1 MIQSVYTMIYYV
13 KGAFV
18 LKSATQ
24 VVVDC
29 AGVGYDVQISLNTY
43 ADVEPLSEC
52 LLYTYHLVREDAQ
65 MLFGFSTQREKAL
78 FELLISVSGVGANTA
93 RVILS
98 SLSPTEVEQA
108 IMSEDIPTLQGVKG
122 IGAKTAQRIVID
134 LKDKVVKTAAGLDA
148 SGPVA
153 KSGARAEAHSA
164 LTTFC
169 ISAKQA
175 ETVLNKLLKQNPGAP
190 TEELVRQ
197 AVQML

>member
-1 MIQSVYTMIYYV
+1 MIYYV
-13 KGAFV
+13 KGEFV

-43 ADVEPLSEC
+43 ADIEPLSNG

-65 MLFGFSTQREKAL
+65 QLFGFSTQREKAL

-98 SLSPTEVEQA
+98 SLAPREVEQA
-108 IMSEDIPTLQGVKG
+108 IISEDAPTLQGVKG

-134 LKDKVVKTAAGLDA
+134 LRDKVAKTAVAGEGAIAA
-148 SGPVA
+148 SGGV
-153 KSGARAEAHSA
+153 RAEAHAA
-164 LTTFC
+164 LTTLG
-169 ISAKQA
+169 ISAKQT
-175 ETVLNKLLKQNPGAP
+175 ESILNKLLKSNPNAT

-197 AVQML
+197 ALQML

>member
-1 MIQSVYTMIYYV
+1 MIYYV

-18 LKSATQ
+18 LKTATQ

-43 ADVEPLSEC
+43 ADVEPLSEG

-108 IMSEDIPTLQGVKG
+108 IMSEDVPTLQGVKG

-134 LKDKVVKTAAGLDA
+134 LKDKVVKTAVGLDA

-153 KSGARAEAHSA
+153 RSGARAEAHAA
-164 LTTFC
+164 LTTLG

-197 AVQML
+197 ALQML

>member
-1 MIQSVYTMIYYV
+1 MIYYV
-13 KGAFV
+13 KGEFV

-43 ADVEPLSEC
+43 ADVEPLSNG

-65 MLFGFSTQREKAL
+65 QLFGFSTQREKAL

-98 SLSPTEVEQA
+98 SLAPHEVEQA
-108 IMSEDIPTLQGVKG
+108 IMSEDAHTLQGVKG

-134 LKDKVVKTAAGLDA
+134 LRDKVAKTAVASEGAVAA
-148 SGPVA
+148 SG
-153 KSGARAEAHSA
+153 GARAEAHSA
-164 LTTFC
+164 LTTLG
-169 ISAKQA
+169 ITAKQT
-175 ETVLNKLLKQNPGAP
+175 ENILNKLLKTNPNAT

-197 AVQML
+197 ALQML

>member
-1 MIQSVYTMIYYV
+1 MIYYV
-13 KGAFV
+13 KGEFV

-43 ADVEPLSEC
+43 ADVEPLSNG

-65 MLFGFSTQREKAL
+65 QLFGFSTQREKAL

-98 SLSPTEVEQA
+98 SLAPHEVEQA
-108 IMSEDIPTLQGVKG
+108 IMSEDAHTLQGVKG

-134 LKDKVVKTAAGLDA
+134 LRDKVAKTAVAGEGA
-148 SGPVA
+148 VA
-153 KSGARAEAHSA
+153 DSRGARAEAHAA
-164 LTTFC
+164 LTTLG
-169 ISAKQA
+169 ITAKQT
-175 ETVLNKLLKQNPGAP
+175 ENILNKLLKSNPNAT

-197 AVQML
+197 ALQML

>member
-1 MIQSVYTMIYYV
+1 MIYYV
-13 KGAFV
+13 KGEFV

-43 ADVEPLSEC
+43 ADIEPLPNG

-65 MLFGFSTQREKAL
+65 QLFGFSTQREKAL

-98 SLSPTEVEQA
+98 SLAPHEVEQA
-108 IMSEDIPTLQGVKG
+108 IMSEDAPTLQGVKG

-134 LKDKVVKTAAGLDA
+134 LRDKVAKTAVAGEGA
-148 SGPVA
+148 IAVSGGV
-153 KSGARAEAHSA
+153 RAEAHAA
-164 LTTFC
+164 LTTLG
-169 ISAKQA
+169 ISAKQT
-175 ETVLNKLLKQNPGAP
+175 ESILNKLLKSNPNAT

-197 AVQML
+197 ALQML

>member
-1 MIQSVYTMIYYV
+1 MIYYV

-18 LKSATQ
+18 LKTATQ

-43 ADVEPLSEC
+43 ADVEPLSEG

-98 SLSPTEVEQA
+98 SLSPTELEQA
-108 IMSEDIPTLQGVKG
+108 ILSEDVPTLQGVKG

-134 LKDKVVKTAAGLDA
+134 LKDKVVKTSAGLDA
-148 SGPVA
+148 GGPVA
-153 KSGARAEAHSA
+153 RSGARAEAHAA
-164 LTTFC
+164 LTTLG

-197 AVQML
+197 ALQML

>member
-1 MIQSVYTMIYYV
+1 MIYYV

-18 LKSATQ
+18 LKTATQ

-43 ADVEPLSEC
+43 ADVEPLSEG

-98 SLSPTEVEQA
+98 SLNPTEVEQA
-108 IMSEDIPTLQGVKG
+108 ILSEDIPTLQGVKG

-153 KSGARAEAHSA
+153 RSGARAEAHAA
-164 LTTFC
+164 LTTLG

-197 AVQML
+197 ALQML

>member
-1 MIQSVYTMIYYV
+1 MIYYV

-18 LKSATQ
+18 LKTATQ

-43 ADVEPLSEC
+43 ADVEPLSEG

-98 SLSPTEVEQA
+98 SLNPTEVEQA
-108 IMSEDIPTLQGVKG
+108 ILSEDVPTLQGVKG

-134 LKDKVVKTAAGLDA
+134 LKDKVVKTSAGLDA
-148 SGPVA
+148 GGPVA
-153 KSGARAEAHSA
+153 RSGARAEAHAA
-164 LTTFC
+164 LTTLG

-197 AVQML
+197 ALQML

>member
-1 MIQSVYTMIYYV
+1 MIYYV

-18 LKSATQ
+18 LKTATQ

-43 ADVEPLSEC
+43 ADVEPLAEG

-108 IMSEDIPTLQGVKG
+108 ILSEDVPTLQGVKG

-148 SGPVA
+148 GGPVA
-153 KSGARAEAHSA
+153 RSGARAEAHAA
-164 LTTFC
+164 LTTLG

-197 AVQML
+197 ALQML

>member
-1 MIQSVYTMIYYV
+1 MIYYV

-43 ADVEPLSEC
+43 ADVEPLSEG

-65 MLFGFSTQREKAL
+65 MLFGFSTPREKAL

-108 IMSEDIPTLQGVKG
+108 ILSEDVPTLQGVKG

-134 LKDKVVKTAAGLDA
+134 LKDKVLKTTAGLDA
-148 SGPVA
+148 GGPVA
-153 KSGARAEAHSA
+153 RSGARAEAHAA
-164 LTTFC
+164 LTTLG

-197 AVQML
+197 ALQML

>member
-1 MIQSVYTMIYYV
+1 MIYYV

-18 LKSATQ
+18 LKTATQ

-43 ADVEPLSEC
+43 ADVEPLSEG

-65 MLFGFSTQREKAL
+65 ILFGFSTQREKAL

-108 IMSEDIPTLQGVKG
+108 ILSEDVPTLQGVKG

-134 LKDKVVKTAAGLDA
+134 LKDKVVKTSAGLDA
-148 SGPVA
+148 GGPVA
-153 KSGARAEAHSA
+153 RSGARAEAHAA
-164 LTTFC
+164 LTTLG

-197 AVQML
+197 ALQML

>member
-1 MIQSVYTMIYYV
+1 MIYYV

-18 LKSATQ
+18 LKTATQ

-43 ADVEPLSEC
+43 ADVEPLSEG

-108 IMSEDIPTLQGVKG
+108 ILSEDVPTLQGVKG

-134 LKDKVVKTAAGLDA
+134 LKDKVVKTSAGLDA
-148 SGPVA
+148 GGPVA
-153 KSGARAEAHSA
+153 RSGARAEAHAA
-164 LTTFC
+164 LTTLG

-175 ETVLNKLLKQNPGAP
+175 ETVLNKLLKQSSGAP

-197 AVQML
+197 ALQML